1 MKPQHSYRVS
11 THCGYATQ
19 KTKKPAI
26 PKKELKYFNIFYL
39 LYEFFA
45 TTTVVKMASK
55 PTKRK
60 LELEEVDSLE
70 EPVSTASLHA
80 VVSSLSPVK
89 KGRNS
94 DYFEGT
100 VTDGKSTVRLVGFKR
115 SQQSKIQR
123 FMDKQQPILLD
134 DCEIN
139 TAGRGPRMEI
149 TLKVS
154 TAITSSPKKILNRFC
169 VFGRT
174 TYCFI

>member
-1 MKPQHSYRVS
+1 
-11 THCGYATQ
+11 
-19 KTKKPAI
+19 
-26 PKKELKYFNIFYL
+26 
-39 LYEFFA
+39 
-45 TTTVVKMASK
+45 MASK
-55 PTKRK
+55 PTKCK

-100 VTDGKSTVRLVGFKR
+100 VTDGKSTVRLVGYKR

-134 DCEIN
+134 YCEIKK
-139 TAGRGPRMEI
+139 ARCGQRMEI
-149 TLKVS
+149 MQKVS
-154 TAITSSPKKILNRFC
+154 TAITSSPKKFLNRFC
-169 VFGRT
+169 LFGRT
-174 TYCFI
+174 TYSYE

>member
-1 MKPQHSYRVS
+1 
-11 THCGYATQ
+11 
-19 KTKKPAI
+19 
-26 PKKELKYFNIFYL
+26 
-39 LYEFFA
+39 
-45 TTTVVKMASK
+45 MASK
-55 PTKRK
+55 PTKCK

-80 VVSSLSPVK
+80 VLSSLSPVK

-100 VTDGKSTVRLVGFKR
+100 VTDGKSTVRLVRFKR

-139 TAGRGPRMEI
+139 KAGCGPRMEI
-149 TLKVS
+149 MLKVS
-154 TAITSSPKKILNRFC
+154 TTITSSQKLLNRLC
-169 VFGRT
+169 LFGRT
-174 TYCFI
+174 TYSFE

>member
-1 MKPQHSYRVS
+1 MPLRKQ
-11 THCGYATQ
+11 
-19 KTKKPAI
+19 KKPAI
-26 PKKELKYFNIFYL
+26 PKELKYFDIFYL

-60 LELEEVDSLE
+60 LEIEEVDSLE

-100 VTDGKSTVRLVGFKR
+100 VTDGKSTVRLVGYKR

-134 DCEIN
+134 DCEIKK
-139 TAGRGPRMEI
+139 ARRGPRMEI
-149 TLKVS
+149 MQMA
-154 TAITSSPKKILNRFC
+154 TATTSSLKKFLNRFC

-174 TYCFI
+174 THSFENQKMNVKRCP

>member
-19 KTKKPAI
+19 KTKKRAI
-26 PKKELKYFNIFYL
+26 HTELDIFYL

-45 TTTVVKMASK
+45 TTTVVRMASK
-55 PTKRK
+55 PTKCK

-100 VTDGKSTVRLVGFKR
+100 VTDGKSTV
-115 SQQSKIQR
+115 
-123 FMDKQQPILLD
+123 
-134 DCEIN
+134 
-139 TAGRGPRMEI
+139 
-149 TLKVS
+149 
-154 TAITSSPKKILNRFC
+154 
-169 VFGRT
+169 
-174 TYCFI
+174 

>member
-1 MKPQHSYRVS
+1 MKSQHSYRVS

-19 KTKKPAI
+19 KTKNPAI
-26 PKKELKYFNIFYL
+26 PKELKYFDIFYL
-39 LYEFFA
+39 LYA

-55 PTKRK
+55 PTKCK
-60 LELEEVDSLE
+60 LELEEIDSLE
-70 EPVSTASLHA
+70 EPVSTASHHA

-123 FMDKQQPILLD
+123 FMHKQQPILLD
-134 DCEIN
+134 DCEIKK
-139 TAGRGPRMEI
+139 ARCGPRMEI
-149 TLKVS
+149 MQKVS
-154 TAITSSPKKILNRFC
+154 TATTSSPKKFLNRFC
-169 VFGRT
+169 IFART
-174 TYCFI
+174 TYCFE

>member
-26 PKKELKYFNIFYL
+26 PKELKYFDIFYQL
-39 LYEFFA
+39 SEFFA

-55 PTKRK
+55 PTKLK

-100 VTDGKSTVRLVGFKR
+100 LTDGKSTVQKVTTK
-115 SQQSKIQR
+115 QNSKIY
-123 FMDKQQPILLD
+123 
-134 DCEIN
+134 
-139 TAGRGPRMEI
+139 A
-149 TLKVS
+149 
-154 TAITSSPKKILNRFC
+154 
-169 VFGRT
+169 
-174 TYCFI
+174 

>member
-1 MKPQHSYRVS
+1 
-11 THCGYATQ
+11 
-19 KTKKPAI
+19 
-26 PKKELKYFNIFYL
+26 
-39 LYEFFA
+39 
-45 TTTVVKMASK
+45 MASK
-55 PTKRK
+55 PTKHK

-100 VTDGKSTVRLVGFKR
+100 ATDGKSTVRLVGFKR

-134 DCEIN
+134 DCEMYGWTWPKN
-139 TAGRGPRMEI
+139 ANNAKGFYYHH
-149 TLKVS
+149 
-154 TAITSSPKKILNRFC
+154 SPKKNLNRFC

-174 TYCFI
+174 NY

>member
-1 MKPQHSYRVS
+1 MPLRKQ
-11 THCGYATQ
+11 
-19 KTKKPAI
+19 KKPAI
-26 PKKELKYFNIFYL
+26 PKELKYFDIFYQL
-39 LYEFFA
+39 SEFFP
-45 TTTVVKMASK
+45 TTTVKIASK
-55 PTKRK
+55 PTKHK

-134 DCEIN
+134 DCEIY
-139 TAGRGPRMEI
+139 GW
-149 TLKVS
+149 TL
-154 TAITSSPKKILNRFC
+154 PKNANNAEGF
-169 VFGRT
+169 
-174 TYCFI
+174 YCHHFLS

>member
-26 PKKELKYFNIFYL
+26 PKKELNIFYL

-100 VTDGKSTVRLVGFKR
+100 VTDGKSTVRLIGFKR

-123 FMDKQQPILLD
+123 FMYKQQPILLD

-149 TLKVS
+149 MLKVS
-154 TAITSSPKKILNRFC
+154 TTITSSQKILNRLC
-169 VFGRT
+169 LFGRT
-174 TYCFI
+174 TYFKR